1 MSRFTA
7 FLRLPTLAFAIAAS
21 AILSGCV
28 VAPIG
33 PRPVVIRPV
42 PIYVEP
48 AAVVVLQPPPPR
60 AYYWH
65 RSPRY
70 WRY

>member
-1 MSRFTA
+1 MSRFNE
-7 FLRLPTLAFAIAAS
+7 FCRLPVVAFAMAAS

-33 PRPVVIRPV
+33 PRPVVIRPA

-48 AAVVVLQPPPPR
+48 AAVVVVPAPPPR

-65 RSPRY
+65 HGRRY
-70 WRY
+70 WR

>member
-1 MSRFTA
+1 MSRFTLFFRVPA
-7 FLRLPTLAFAIAAS
+7 VAFATAAS

-33 PRPVVIRPV
+33 PRPVVIRPA

-48 AAVVVLQPPPPR
+48 AAVVVVPAPPPR

-65 RSPRY
+65 HGRRY
-70 WRY
+70 WR

>member
-1 MSRFTA
+1 MSRFTC
-7 FLRLPTLAFAIAAS
+7 LPRLILLPAALVA

-33 PRPVVIRPV
+33 PRPVVVRPAPV
-42 PIYVEP
+42 YVE
-48 AAVVVLQPPPPR
+48 AAPVVIVRPPPPPR

-65 RSPRY
+65 RGQRY
-70 WRY
+70 WR

>member
-1 MSRFTA
+1 MSRFTLFSRPPA
-7 FLRLPTLAFAIAAS
+7 VAFAMAAS

-33 PRPVVIRPV
+33 PRPVVIRPA

-48 AAVVVLQPPPPR
+48 AAVVVVPAAPPR
-60 AYYWH
+60 VYH
-65 RSPRY
+65 RYHGRRY
-70 WRY
+70 GH